1 MINNVVLMG
10 RLTADAVLRT
20 TTSGVSVSS
29 FTIAVDRGYKQG
41 EEKQADFINI
51 VAWRKTA
58 EFVNRYFHKGDM
70 IAITGAIQTRSYEDK
85 NGNRRTAFEVVADE
99 VSFCGGKTEKKEEP
113 KIDIDPFDILP
124 DDDEDLPFC

>member
-20 TTSGVSVSS
+20 TTSGISVSS

-58 EFVNRYFHKGDM
+58 EFVTRYFHKGDM

-85 NGNRRTAFEVVADE
+85 NGNKRYAFEVVADE
-99 VSFCGGKTEKKEEP
+99 VSFCGGKIEKKEEP
-113 KIDIDPFDILP
+113 KTEYDPFADFEEI
-124 DDDEDLPFC
+124 

>member
-20 TTSGVSVSS
+20 TTSGISVSS

-58 EFVNRYFHKGDM
+58 EFVSRYFHKGDM
-70 IAITGAIQTRSYEDK
+70 IALEGSIQTRSYEDK
-85 NGNRRTAFEVVADE
+85 NGNRRMAFEVVAE
-99 VSFCGGKTEKKEEP
+99 NVSFCGSKNEKKEEP
-113 KIDIDPFDILP
+113 KVDIDPFADFEEI
-124 DDDEDLPFC
+124 